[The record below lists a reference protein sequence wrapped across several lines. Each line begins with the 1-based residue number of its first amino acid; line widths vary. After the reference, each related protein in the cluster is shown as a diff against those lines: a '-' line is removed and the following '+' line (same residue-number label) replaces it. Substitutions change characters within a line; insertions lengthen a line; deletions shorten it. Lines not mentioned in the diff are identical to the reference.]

1 MMASVMGLHLQYRL
15 WIAEMNADINMLRI
29 FDDYLAEITTNN
41 NSNEVIK
48 HIENYREQ
56 FINLRNQMD
65 ELRHEMHLNKMKL
78 AEIAKEPYPSKQ
90 DIKITNN
97 YEVLKE
103 RYEIFKNDFDK
114 TKNEFQKFCN
124 KAIT

>member
-97 YEVLKE
+97 YEVLKG